1 MKDYTIVLP
10 LAIIIFGLTPVI
22 IRDTYLN
29 KNQKK
34 YMFSILALISVLIV
48 QNMADY
54 QLQTVYMPY
63 ARTLVSILGYII
75 RPIIIVLFCYLVN
88 PEVKNTAAWILVIV
102 NAAVY
107 STATFS
113 KYVFYIDDT
122 NHYQGG
128 IILNGKLSSTA
139 YFICIALLI
148 HLLYC
153 TIKKY
158 QSRKTWIWMVI
169 LNFFTIICS
178 MIVEVTPLYQ
188 DYPVSYVTIAIVCC
202 SLFFYIWLHLEFVKD
217 HEQALMAE
225 QRIKIMMS
233 QIQPHFLFNTLSTI
247 QALCRI
253 DPKKAFHTTEKFG
266 TYLRNNID
274 SLDQPE
280 LIPLEKEI
288 EHTKIYAEIEMIR
301 FPKINVEYKIEEKN
315 FSIPAL
321 TIQPLVENA
330 IRHGVRNREHGLVT
344 VETKENEDNY
354 EIIISDNGV
363 GFDTETLKEND
374 GSHIGLSN
382 VKERIEK
389 MCDGTFDIDSRI
401 NEGTKITITI
411 PRNEE

>member
-1 MKDYTIVLP
+1 LQN
-10 LAIIIFGLTPVI
+10 
-22 IRDTYLN
+22 RS
-29 KNQKK
+29 QKG
-34 YMFSILALISVLIV
+34 FSY
-48 QNMADY
+48 N
-54 QLQTVYMPY
+54 
-63 ARTLVSILGYII
+63 R
-75 RPIIIVLFCYLVN
+75 
-88 PEVKNTAAWILVIV
+88 
-102 NAAVY
+102 
-107 STATFS
+107 
-113 KYVFYIDDT
+113 
-122 NHYQGG
+122 
-128 IILNGKLSSTA
+128 
-139 YFICIALLI
+139 
-148 HLLYC
+148 
-153 TIKKY
+153 
-158 QSRKTWIWMVI
+158 
-169 LNFFTIICS
+169 
-178 MIVEVTPLYQ
+178 
-188 DYPVSYVTIAIVCC
+188 
-202 SLFFYIWLHLEFVKD
+202 
-217 HEQALMAE
+217 
-225 QRIKIMMS
+225 
-233 QIQPHFLFNTLSTI
+233 
-247 QALCRI
+247 
-253 DPKKAFHTTEKFG
+253 KFG